1 MFSRSAYS
9 IFHDPYTGTHTI
21 TGSTICPQV
30 KLNYSYSYSPNIDI
44 RNNSHVDLDRLAE
57 LQKLVA
63 KNPNRMDVKL
73 ELIKLQRANKSKFI
87 GRPKRK
93 KRK

>member
-1 MFSRSAYS
+1 MFSSFNRT
-9 IFHDPYTGTHTI
+9 TGCI
-21 TGSTICPQV
+21 TFGSSLAIGSTINIIYPYQRSTSF
-30 KLNYSYSYSPNIDI
+30 NNIDI
-44 RNNSHVDLDRLAE
+44 RGNSHVDLDRLAE